1 MAGNSSRRGATR
13 KAGSKKVASAGTG
26 GKNRRALESVVAAE
40 LEARAQA
47 RAARAF
53 ATSDAI
59 RDRLAA
65 AGIVVEDSSS
75 GARWSLA
82 ARADTDHRD
91 EG

>member
-1 MAGNSSRRGATR
+1 MVVLRAMLDVLGLDPG
-13 KAGSKKVASAGTG
+13 GSQWRAHGSDA
-26 GKNRRALESVVAAE
+26 RYARALESVVAAE

-47 RAARAF
+47 RAARDF

-65 AGIVVEDSSS
+65 AGIVVEDSPS

-82 ARADTDHRD
+82 ARTED
-91 EG
+91 